1 MFSLTNQKTTHQNN
15 KMTKITILKNKTIL
29 IGNSDVFLI
38 QLIKDAMK
46 LYDTTIDKQM
56 IVTEDEVV
64 ERLKEMIK

>member
-1 MFSLTNQKTTHQNN
+1 
-15 KMTKITILKNKTIL
+15 MTKITILKNKTIL

-64 ERLKEMIK
+64 ERLKEMIKWKNY

>member
-1 MFSLTNQKTTHQNN
+1 
-15 KMTKITILKNKTIL
+15 MTKITILKNKTIL
-29 IGNSDVFLI
+29 IGHSDVFLI

-64 ERLKEMIK
+64 ERLEEMIKWKNY

>member
-1 MFSLTNQKTTHQNN
+1 
-15 KMTKITILKNKTIL
+15 MTKITTLKNKTIL

-64 ERLKEMIK
+64 ERLKEMIKWKNY

>member
-1 MFSLTNQKTTHQNN
+1 
-15 KMTKITILKNKTIL
+15 MTKITILKNKTIL
-29 IGNSDVFLI
+29 IGHSDVFLI

-64 ERLKEMIK
+64 ERLKEMIKWKNY

>member
-1 MFSLTNQKTTHQNN
+1 
-15 KMTKITILKNKTIL
+15 MTKITILKNKTIL
-29 IGNSDVFLI
+29 IGHSDVFLI

-64 ERLKEMIK
+64 ERLKEIIKWKNY

>member
-1 MFSLTNQKTTHQNN
+1 
-15 KMTKITILKNKTIL
+15 MTKITILKNKTIL
-29 IGNSDVFLI
+29 IGHSDVFLI

-64 ERLKEMIK
+64 ERLKEIIK